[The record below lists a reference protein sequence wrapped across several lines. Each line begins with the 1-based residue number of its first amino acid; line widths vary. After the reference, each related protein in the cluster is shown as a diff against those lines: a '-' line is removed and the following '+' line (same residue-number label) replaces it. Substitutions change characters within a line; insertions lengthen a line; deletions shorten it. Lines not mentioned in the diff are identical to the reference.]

1 MHFDLRDLEIFVAVA
16 EAGSIAAGAESCHT
30 VASAISKRLAELE
43 AGFDTPLFDRGSK
56 GVKLTAAGMALLPHA
71 RSLLSQ
77 AGQLDTELRRHA
89 AGLCGRIRLHSNLSA
104 IVEFLPE
111 ALADFRR
118 AHPDI
123 EIQLEEHVSGRI
135 IQNVAGNLA
144 DIGIVS
150 EQPAGVGLDFAPFR
164 RDRLVLVVP
173 VPHALATRS
182 EIGFA
187 DTLNEEFIGL
197 HADSALQHRLLRAAA
212 DADREFKLGIRVSSF
227 DAVCAMVA
235 AGLGIGVIPATAA
248 EPYRASGRL
257 AAIPLGDDWA
267 WRELYLCTRSEGA
280 LPATARRLFEHLSLR
295 A

>member
-30 VASAISKRLAELE
+30 VASAISKRLAGLE

-71 RSLLSQ
+71 RSLLGQ

-89 AGLCGRIRLHSNLSA
+89 AGLSGRIRLHANLSA

-111 ALADFRR
+111 ALAEFHS

-123 EIQLEEHVSGRI
+123 EVQLEEHVSGRI

-150 EQPAGVGLDFAPFR
+150 EQPAGVGLDFTPFR

-173 VPHALATRS
+173 VPHALATRT

-197 HADSALQHRLLRAAA
+197 HADSALQRRLLRAAA
-212 DADREFKLGIRVSSF
+212 DAGRELKLSVRVSGF
-227 DAVCAMVA
+227 DAVCAMVTV
-235 AGLGIGVIPATAA
+235 GLGIGVIPATAA
-248 EPYRASGRL
+248 EPYRASRRV
-257 AAIPLGDDWA
+257 AAVPLDDDWA
-267 WRELYLCTRSEGA
+267 WRELLLCVRNEGP
-280 LPATARRLFEHLSLR
+280 LPIAAQRLFDHL
-295 A
+295 AAPA